1 MKIFN
6 QITILFI
13 FALLPHLGHAQAT
26 SVAEQIVKAEVK
38 QAAKAGIKQF
48 VKTEVKNEAKQVAK
62 QEAKQLAKQEA
73 KQVAKQEAKQV
84 AKQEAKQVAKQEAKQ
99 LAKQEVKLAAKTEA
113 KQVAKQEEKQI
124 LQHGTEQTI
133 KEKSLSEDLS
143 KSKFSSFRNNVK
155 TAVTRVRIST
165 ENQYIKA
172 SEYEKF
178 LLNPNNKEKIANLT
192 FGADKDAVILR
203 KNMRIVMGDSYK
215 YAEQGGNAAHHIVG
229 GGKASAPA
237 REILE
242 RYGIDINDPRNGI
255 FLPMSPENIL
265 KGTNH
270 PGKHQDEY
278 FFEVNRRLG
287 EARSK
292 DQCLEI
298 LDDLKEE
305 LYKGKMALQDELK
318 ANTILSSFNN

>member
-84 AKQEAKQVAKQEAKQ
+84 AKQEAKQVARQEAKQ

>member
-1 MKIFN
+1 MKIIN

-13 FALLPHLGHAQAT
+13 FALFPHLGNAQAT

-48 VKTEVKNEAKQVAK
+48 VKTEVKQEAKQV
-62 QEAKQLAKQEA
+62 AKQEA

-99 LAKQEVKLAAKTEA
+99 IVKQEVKLAAKTEV
-113 KQVAKQEEKQI
+113 KQVAKQEEKQL

-133 KEKSLSEDLS
+133 KEKSLSDDLA

-165 ENQYIKA
+165 DNQYIKA

-178 LLNPNNKEKIANLT
+178 LLNPNNKEKIGNLT
-192 FGADKDAVILR
+192 FGAEKDGGILR
-203 KNMRIVMGDSYK
+203 KNMKIVMGDSYK

-229 GGKASAPA
+229 GGKDSAPA

-270 PGKHQDEY
+270 PGKHQKEY
-278 FFEVNRRLG
+278 FYEVNRRLR
-287 EARSK
+287 EAKSK

-305 LYKGKMALQDELK
+305 LYKGKMALQNELK

>member
-6 QITILFI
+6 QITILFL

-48 VKTEVKNEAKQVAK
+48 VKTEVKQEAKQVVK

-84 AKQEAKQVAKQEAKQ
+84 AKQEVKQ
-99 LAKQEVKLAAKTEA
+99 LAKQEVKLAAKTEV
-113 KQVAKQEEKQI
+113 KQVAKQEEKQL

-133 KEKSLSEDLS
+133 KEKSLSEDLA

-155 TAVTRVRIST
+155 TAVTRVRISSD
-165 ENQYIKA
+165 NQYIKA

-203 KNMRIVMGDSYK
+203 NNMKIVMGDSYK

-278 FFEVNRRLG
+278 FYEVFRRLK
-287 EARSK
+287 EAKSK

-305 LYKGKMALQDELK
+305 LYKGKMALQNELK

>member
-6 QITILFI
+6 QITILLFTLI
-13 FALLPHLGHAQAT
+13 PHLGNAQAT

-48 VKTEVKNEAKQVAK
+48 VKTEVKQEAKQVVK

-84 AKQEAKQVAKQEAKQ
+84 AKQEAKQIV
-99 LAKQEVKLAAKTEA
+99 KQEVKYAAKTEV
-113 KQVAKQEEKQI
+113 KQVAKQEEKQL

-133 KEKSLSEDLS
+133 KEKSLSDDLA

-165 ENQYIKA
+165 DNQYIKA

-192 FGADKDAVILR
+192 FGANKDAVILR
-203 KNMRIVMGDSYK
+203 KNMKIVMGDSYK

-278 FFEVNRRLG
+278 FYEVNRRLG
-287 EARSK
+287 EAKCK

-305 LYKGKMALQDELK
+305 LYKGKIALQNELK